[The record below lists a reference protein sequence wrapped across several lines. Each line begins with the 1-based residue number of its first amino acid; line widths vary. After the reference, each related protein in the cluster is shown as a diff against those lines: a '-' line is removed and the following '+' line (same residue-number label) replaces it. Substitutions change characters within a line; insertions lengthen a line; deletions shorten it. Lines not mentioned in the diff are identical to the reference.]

1 MNRCWSHQHLRP
13 FRLCSEHNPPNQ
25 NIFAPGYSPDKLAK
39 NNNVES
45 LKTIYLELVLE
56 QIFLIGHF
64 SIEAQQALL
73 IGTQLLDHGQS
84 PHDVQHVLVASE
96 NAR

>member
-1 MNRCWSHQHLRP
+1 
-13 FRLCSEHNPPNQ
+13 
-25 NIFAPGYSPDKLAK
+25 
-39 NNNVES
+39 

-96 NAR
+96 NVR